1 MIRNEMKEKI
11 IDEVKERLQVP
22 GLIGDNC
29 PYSTLSNYLN
39 TNGSKIDMEMM
50 LIKTQAVAMTTRV
63 SFLEKQNETKARLIE
78 ENQKSMLSEINR
90 LDRDG
95 ERIR

>member
-50 LIKTQAVAMTTRV
+50 LIKT
-63 SFLEKQNETKARLIE
+63 
-78 ENQKSMLSEINR
+78 
-90 LDRDG
+90 
-95 ERIR
+95 